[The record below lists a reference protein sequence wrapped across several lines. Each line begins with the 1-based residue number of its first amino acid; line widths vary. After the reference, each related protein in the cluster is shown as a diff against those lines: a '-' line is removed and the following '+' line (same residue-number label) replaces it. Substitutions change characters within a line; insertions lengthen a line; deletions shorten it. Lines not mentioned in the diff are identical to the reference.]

1 MTCSL
6 TVGSG
11 GPTTRF
17 SGPDG
22 LLLLA
27 VVVYTKSRPLRGYED
42 ERNSIRD
49 GRERRAVR
57 KQGSLAVVPVAS
69 CNLSLGEPR

>member
-27 VVVYTKSRPLRGYED
+27 VTKSRPLRGYED

-57 KQGSLAVVPVAS
+57 KRGSLAVVPVAS